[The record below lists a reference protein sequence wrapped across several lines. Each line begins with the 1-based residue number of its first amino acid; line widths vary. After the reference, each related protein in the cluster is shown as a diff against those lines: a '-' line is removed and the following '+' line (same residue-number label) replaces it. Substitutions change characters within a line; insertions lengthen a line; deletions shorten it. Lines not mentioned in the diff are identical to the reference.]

1 MTTIRDIPRLE
12 SEVREYRAEARRILD
27 NAGDSDLSGADAE
40 RFDTLTAAIESRKA
54 EIQQL
59 DERHDRD
66 LASLRAGI
74 ANGSYRVEG
83 EGSGVNPYG
92 RDEDR
97 APRHPQRDD
106 AMRVLDQ
113 ATKDDRL
120 NARGAEVIEN
130 LMRTGT
136 ALSQTWT
143 QRWAAAAG
151 SPFYER
157 AFAKMLTGPEGHL
170 LWTAEEAD
178 AWRSVAAVASEQ
190 RAMSLTDSAGG
201 FLIPA
206 FLDPAIQISSAGSI
220 NPIRE
225 ISRVV
230 KVVGDVWSG
239 VTSAGVTAEWLAEA
253 AQAADASPTLAQ
265 PTIPN
270 YKASAFVP
278 FSYEVGD
285 DGANFLQELTK
296 LLLDGYEQLCAT
308 AFTTGSGTGQPTG
321 IITALAGGSSVLTPT
336 TPETF
341 AAADIYK
348 VHAAVP
354 PRFSPNTSWLAG
366 LPVLHLIRQMETTNG
381 SLKFPELS
389 LNPPMLLGRKVFE
402 NSNMDATF
410 DPAATAT
417 NLILLAGDFSQY
429 CITDRIGSRIELI
442 QNLVGGN
449 QRPTGQR
456 GAFLW
461 ARVGADSLIDN
472 AFRVLNIATTA

>member
-1 MTTIRDIPRLE
+1 MTIHDIRRLE
-12 SEVREYRAEARRILD
+12 AEVREFRTEARAILD
-27 NAGDSDLSGADAE
+27 RCGNADLTGADAE
-40 RFDTLTAAIESRKA
+40 RFDTLTTTIEGHNA
-54 EIQQL
+54 EITQL
-59 DERHDRD
+59 NNRHDREIA
-66 LASLRAGI
+66 LIRSAGTP
-74 ANGSYRVEG
+74 GSHLMRED
-83 EGSGVNPYG
+83 EGSGVDPYG

-97 APRHPQRDD
+97 EPQHPQRDS
-106 AMRVLDQ
+106 AMRVLER

-120 NARGAEVIEN
+120 NARGAELVEN

-136 ALSQTWT
+136 AMSQTWT
-143 QRWAAAAG
+143 QRWATAAG
-151 SPFYER
+151 SPAYER
-157 AFAKMLTGPEGHL
+157 AFAKKLTSPEGHL
-170 LWTAEEAD
+170 LWTTEEAD

-190 RAMSLTDSAGG
+190 RAMSLTDTAGG

-206 FLDPAIQISSAGSI
+206 FLDPAIQISNAGSI

-230 KVVGDVWSG
+230 QVVGDAWSG

-253 AQAADASPTLAQ
+253 TQAADASPTLAQ

-285 DGANFLQELTK
+285 DGMNFLPELTK

-308 AFTTGSGTGQPTG
+308 AFTTGSGVGQPTG
-321 IITALAGGSSVLTPT
+321 IITALAGGSSVVTPT

-341 AAADIYK
+341 AAADVYK

-354 PRFSPNTSWLAG
+354 PRFQPNTSWLAG

-389 LNPPMLLGRKVFE
+389 LNPPMLLNRRVFE

-442 QNLVGGN
+442 PNLMGDN
-449 QRPTGQR
+449 NRPTGQR

-472 AFRVLNIATTA
+472 AFRVLNIATAA